1 MNGTLILHE
10 GLFGNRK
17 FAMLGMD
24 SGAIPFYN
32 S

>member
-1 MNGTLILHE
+1 MNSALSLHK